1 MAILK
6 TANTKGKYYESHA
19 KDDVIQYILNPSKAK
34 NYCEAYG
41 VDMNAPAESMKTVS
55 AQFGKSQGVQ
65 LRHFIISF
73 YPDELNDPAIA
84 NEIAKQFMVFFAH
97 DYQTIYAVH
106 QDKLHLHTH
115 IIINSV
121 SYVDGHRYYGTRAEF
136 KAMQHYMKKVLEKYN
151 IHTLEYVSAS

>member
-34 NYCEAYG
+34 NYCGAYG

-73 YPDELNDPAIA
+73 YPNELNTPAIA
-84 NEIAKQFMVFFAH
+84 NEIAKQFAAFFVH
-97 DYQTIYAVH
+97 EYQVIYAVH
-106 QDKLHLHTH
+106 ENKPQLHIHM
-115 IIINSV
+115 IINSV

-136 KAMQHYMKKVLEKYN
+136 KSMQKHMQN
-151 IHTLEYVSAS
+151 ILRNHNIYRLDYVSAS